1 MWWLALGGFFVTALF
16 AYRWGGRGVVA
27 SFVLG
32 LLAGEA
38 FAFFDAFAVPQIP
51 TQAIYVQDP
60 SFVTI
65 AVTIAGVIYGAAW
78 WLAGGA
84 SIPFGFVLRRSKPQ
98 KTSN

>member
-1 MWWLALGGFFVTALF
+1 LALGGFFVTALF

-32 LLAGEA
+32 LIAGEA
-38 FAFFDAFAVPQIP
+38 FAFFNAFAVPQIP
-51 TQAIYVQDP
+51 TQEITVQDP

-65 AVTIAGVIYGAAW
+65 AGLIYAAAW

-84 SIPFGFVLRRSKPQ
+84 SIPFGFVLRRSKSQ